1 MERIKEFLISLG
13 VGKNEAEV
21 YAALAQYG
29 TSSVLEISRKTNLHR
44 SNIYDSLNELIRRGL
59 VFREGDSKTQ
69 RFTARDP
76 KTFLH
81 YLKQKE
87 IELNELIKDYETRV
101 STKKEVGTIK
111 MTKGIFAVR
120 EMLQEMLESNRRILT
135 YGVPK
140 EAPDRFGPILK
151 DFHKERIRR
160 KISMWH
166 IYNSD
171 AEDRAR
177 MLSKMK
183 FTEARVMPSK
193 FNSNTTTAINGD
205 RIYLIL
211 WDKEPTV
218 VEINGENAANPY
230 KNYFEILWARAK
242 EVK

>member
-1 MERIKEFLISLG
+1 MEKIKEFLMSLG
-13 VGKNEAEV
+13 VGKNESEV

-29 TSSVLEISRKTNLHR
+29 TSSVLEVSRKTNLHR

-59 VFREGDSKTQ
+59 VFKEGDSKTQ
-69 RFTARDP
+69 KFTAREP
-76 KTFLH
+76 ETFMH

-87 IELNELIKDYETRV
+87 LELAELIKEHHSRT
-101 STKKEVGTIK
+101 SQKKEVATIM

-120 EMLQEMLESNRRILT
+120 EMLQEMLQSNRRILT

-151 DFHKERIRR
+151 DFHKERIKK
-160 KISMWH
+160 KIPMWH

-171 AEDRAR
+171 AEDRAKT
-177 MLSKMK
+177 LSKMK
-183 FTEARVMPSK
+183 FTEARVLPSK
-193 FNSNTTTAINGD
+193 YDSNTTTAINGD
-205 RIYLIL
+205 KIYLVL
-211 WDKEPTV
+211 WEKEPTV
-218 VEINGENAANPY
+218 VQINGENAANPY